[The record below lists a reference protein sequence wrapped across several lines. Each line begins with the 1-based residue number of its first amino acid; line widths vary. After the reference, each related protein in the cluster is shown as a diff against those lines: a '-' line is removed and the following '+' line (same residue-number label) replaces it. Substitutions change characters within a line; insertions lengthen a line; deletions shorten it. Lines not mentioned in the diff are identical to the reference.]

1 MDQQPKANPLAKHFR
16 QPALYAPLVSGGRF
30 WPENAVNIPST
41 GELPIYPMTARDEIT
56 LRTPD
61 ALING
66 TAIVEIVQS
75 CCPMVLDAWAMPSVD
90 VDSIL
95 IAIRIASYGESM
107 TVSGKCPHCD
117 EEHDY
122 SINLQ
127 SALAS
132 IQMPNYDDPV
142 SMDDLLIYLKP
153 LTYREVSRS
162 GQRTYDEERLIM
174 SLTNDSISDDDKQ
187 KAFDAHLQRMIDL
200 NLDSLVA
207 YTDSV
212 LTQDGEAVTDRKFI
226 KEYYSNISGAN
237 LKKLQSR
244 VSQDSSIVNI
254 QPMDAKCKACEEQ
267 FKLTVTFDYAS
278 FFEVGS

>member
-66 TAIVEIVQS
+66 TAIVEIIHS
-75 CCPMVLDAWAMPSVD
+75 CCPMVLDAWEMPSVD

-107 TVSGKCPHCD
+107 TVGGKCPHCK

-142 SMDDLLIYLKP
+142 MMDDLLIYLKP
-153 LTYREVSRS
+153 LNYRDVSRAS
-162 GQRTYDEERLIM
+162 QRSFDEERLIM
-174 SLTNDSISDDDKQ
+174 SLTDENLSAEDKQ

-207 YTDSV
+207 YTDSIM
-212 LTQDGEAVTDRKFI
+212 TADSETVTDRKFI
-226 KEYYSNISGAN
+226 KEFYSNISGSN
-237 LKKLQSR
+237 LKKLQGR
-244 VSQDSSIVNI
+244 VSQDSMIVNI
-254 QPMDAKCKACEEQ
+254 QPMEAKCKACEDQ

-278 FFEVGS
+278 FFGVGS

>member
-1 MDQQPKANPLAKHFR
+1 MDQQPKVNPLAKHFR
-16 QPALYAPLVSGGRF
+16 QPALYAPLVSKGRF

-66 TAIVEIVQS
+66 TAIVEIIQS
-75 CCPMVLDAWAMPSVD
+75 CCPMVVDAWEMPSID
-90 VDSIL
+90 VDTML

-107 TVSGKCPHCD
+107 TVSGKCPYCN

-122 SINLQ
+122 DVNLQ
-127 SALAS
+127 AALAS
-132 IQMPNYDDPV
+132 IQMPDYDNPV
-142 SMDDLLIYLKP
+142 MMEDLLVYLKP
-153 LTYREVSRS
+153 LNYREVSRS
-162 GQRTYDEERLIM
+162 SQRTYEEERLIM
-174 SLTNDSISDDDKQ
+174 SLTDDSISADDKQ
-187 KAFDAHLQRMIDL
+187 KAFDAHLQRMVDL

-207 YTDSV
+207 YTDSIM
-212 LTQDGEAVTDRKFI
+212 TQEGESVTDRKFI
-226 KEYYSNISGAN
+226 KEFYSNISGAN

-244 VSQDSSIVNI
+244 VSEDSMIVNI
-254 QPMDAKCKACEEQ
+254 QPMDAECKACEEQ
-267 FKLTVTFDYAS
+267 FKLNVTFDYAS

>member
-16 QPALYAPLVSGGRF
+16 QPALYAPLVSKGKF
-30 WPENAVNIPST
+30 WPDDAVNLPAT

-66 TAIVEIVQS
+66 TAIVEIIQS
-75 CCPMVLDAWAMPSVD
+75 CCPLIVDAWEMPSVD

-107 TVSGKCPHCD
+107 TVSGKCPHCN

-122 SINLQ
+122 SIGLQ

-132 IQMPNYDDPV
+132 IQMPDYDTPV
-142 SMDDLLIYLKP
+142 NIDDLLVFLKP
-153 LTYREVSRS
+153 LNYREVSRAS
-162 GQRTYDEERLIM
+162 QRTFDEERLIM
-174 SLTNDSISDDDKQ
+174 SLTNDGISDEDKQ

-200 NLDSLVA
+200 NLDNLVA
-207 YTDSV
+207 YTDCIIADS
-212 LTQDGEAVTDRKFI
+212 QPVTEQKFI
-226 KEYYSNISGAN
+226 KEFYANISAAN

-244 VSQDSSIVNI
+244 VRDDSMKVNI
-254 QPMDAKCKACEEQ
+254 QPMDAQCKACDHQ

>member
-16 QPALYAPLVSGGRF
+16 QPALYAPLVSKGKF
-30 WPENAVNIPST
+30 WPEDAVNVPVT

-66 TAIVEIVQS
+66 TAIVEIIQS
-75 CCPMVLDAWAMPSVD
+75 CCPMILDAWNMPSVD

-132 IQMPNYDDPV
+132 IQMPDYDDPV
-142 SMDDLLIYLKP
+142 IMDDLLIYLKP

-162 GQRTYDEERLIM
+162 SQRTFDEERLIM
-174 SLTNDSISDDDKQ
+174 SLTDDNISDDDKQ

-212 LTQDGEAVTDRKFI
+212 LTQEGETVTDRKFI
-226 KEYYSNISGAN
+226 KEFYSNISGAN
-237 LKKLQSR
+237 LKKLQGR
-244 VSQDSSIVNI
+244 ISQDSMIVNI
-254 QPMDAKCKACEEQ
+254 QPMDAKCKACDHQ

-278 FFEVGS
+278 FFEIGS

>member
-1 MDQQPKANPLAKHFR
+1 MDQQPKVNPLAKHFR
-16 QPALYAPLVSGGRF
+16 QPALYAPLVSKGRF

-66 TAIVEIVQS
+66 TAIVEIIHS
-75 CCPMVLDAWAMPSVD
+75 CCPMVIDAWEMPSVD
-90 VDSIL
+90 VDTML

-107 TVSGKCPHCD
+107 TVSGKCPHCG

-122 SINLQ
+122 DVNLQ
-127 SALAS
+127 AALAS
-132 IQMPNYDDPV
+132 IQMPDYDEPV
-142 SMDDLLIYLKP
+142 QMDDLLVYLKP
-153 LTYREVSRS
+153 LNYRDVSRAS
-162 GQRTYDEERLIM
+162 QRTYEEERLIM
-174 SLTNDSISDDDKQ
+174 SLTDDSIPAEEKQ
-187 KAFDAHLQRMIDL
+187 KAFDAHLQRMVDL

-207 YTDSV
+207 YTESV
-212 LTQDGEAVTDRKFI
+212 LTEDGEHVVNRNFI
-226 KEYYSNISGAN
+226 KEFYSNISAAN

-244 VSQDSSIVNI
+244 VSQDSMIVNI
-254 QPMDAKCKACEEQ
+254 QPMDAECKACEKR

-278 FFEVGS
+278 FFGVGS